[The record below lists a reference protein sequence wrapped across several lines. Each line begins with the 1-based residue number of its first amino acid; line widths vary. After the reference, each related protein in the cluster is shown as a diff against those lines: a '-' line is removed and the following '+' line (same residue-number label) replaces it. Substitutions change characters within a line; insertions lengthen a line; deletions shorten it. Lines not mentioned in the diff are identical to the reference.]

1 MFFSAGR
8 CLAIS
13 RVGRFATVRMN
24 SQLAAKTGA
33 ETRSPF
39 GDLNIRPVKRPDS
52 AAYFMRKPKYYDLI
66 AALSNI
72 VNCHGDALLQNK
84 QARSSWKSLEQME
97 KMLDIKMTKN
107 EYEALKEQL
116 NQVNSLKIED
126 SEEAKT
132 VQLYLN
138 QFRSG
143 YSHYEVVNDEGEV
156 AGNDTKKQTKK
167 SSLYG
172 NQTEEGL
179 WFASG
184 RRKQAKAYAWLSPV
198 ADAALGS
205 SAASNDL
212 STAQLLEEKTE
223 NPDSEADGL
232 LDIPKP
238 KFTTLGEVLVNGQP
252 LADYFPR
259 MTDRESVIFPF
270 QVVNKLGSYNV
281 FLKVRGGGH
290 TGQSEA
296 CQQAVA
302 RALYATDTSSHKAI
316 RDAGL
321 LETDGRAVER
331 KKTGKPKARKSYTWV
346 KR

>member
-1 MFFSAGR
+1 MFCSAGR
-8 CLAIS
+8 RLAIS
-13 RVGRFATVRMN
+13 RVGRFAAIRKNT
-24 SQLAAKTGA
+24 QLATKTSA

-39 GDLNIRPVKRPDS
+39 GDLNIRPALRPDS
-52 AAYFMRKPKYYDLI
+52 AAYFMRKPKYHDLI

-72 VNCHGDALLQNK
+72 VNSHSESLIQSKRVRA
-84 QARSSWKSLEQME
+84 SWKSLAQIE
-97 KMLDIKMTKN
+97 KMLDIKLTKN
-107 EYEALKEQL
+107 EFIALKEQL
-116 NQVNSLKIED
+116 NQVNNLKIED

-138 QFRSG
+138 QFRHG
-143 YSHYEVVNDEGEV
+143 YSHYEVEDKD
-156 AGNDTKKQTKK
+156 AGSKGKKTKK
-167 SSLYG
+167 SSLHG
-172 NQTEEGL
+172 NQTKEGL

-184 RRKQAKAYAWLSPV
+184 RRKEAKAFAWLSPV
-198 ADAALGS
+198 PDEALGL
-205 SAASNDL
+205 ATESNAL
-212 STAQLLEEKTE
+212 SMAQLLEEKME
-223 NPDSEADGL
+223 NPDSVADGL
-232 LDIPKP
+232 LDIPEP
-238 KFTTLGEVLVNGQP
+238 KFTTLGQVLVNGQP

-270 QVVNKLGSYNV
+270 QVVNKLGNYNV

-302 RALYATDTSSHKAI
+302 RALYATDVGKHAAI
-316 RDAGL
+316 REAGL
-321 LETDGRAVER
+321 LKTDGRAVER